1 MSQDSFYRDEV
12 LVVEPHGL
20 DRIKEAERHGTLTG
34 QFNVWFAS
42 NMHLTTLVLGALG
55 ITLGLGLWGTVLSCA
70 LGNFLGALG
79 NSSCAAMGPR
89 LGMPQLPMSR
99 SAFGYRGNYLPAFLA
114 WLGYIGWVT
123 VDNTL
128 GSQTSQQLFGT
139 PYIPTAVVLGAAT
152 IIITVFGYN
161 LVHAWERWLTRA
173 SLVVFA
179 ALTAFALF
187 HGAGPAAAVVKTGT
201 AFWMAF
207 LLEFTIMFSYT
218 VSWAPYAADYARYL
232 PSNTPLA
239 RTFWY
244 SFWGMFLSTTWTN
257 ALGALLG
264 TLAVAGGVIPA
275 MRTVAGVGSMVIYAV
290 LVLGSISSNTLNM
303 YSGGMGGLT
312 WGLPLRRTGA
322 TLVVGVIG
330 VVLSVLFGG
339 PQFIKFFQGFLFMLV
354 YWVTPWIAIIAIDF
368 YVFHRQGLAY
378 PDPREFYRLNGI
390 FGTMRWTGLAAFAC
404 GIAVSIPFMAT
415 DWYTGPIGKA
425 LGGADLSYIVSFIVA
440 GGIYLAAGRA
450 TTSPVVLPA
459 QGGE

>member
-1 MSQDSFYRDEV
+1 VSQSVLYRDEV
-12 LVVEPHGL
+12 LLVEPHGL
-20 DRIKEAERHGTLTG
+20 ERIPDAERHGTLAG
-34 QFNVWFAS
+34 QFNVWFAA

-55 ITLGLGLWGTVLSCA
+55 VTLGLGFWGAAVSCA
-70 LGNFLGALG
+70 LGNLFGALG
-79 NSSCAAMGPR
+79 NSLCAAMGPR

-99 SAFGYRGNYLPAFLA
+99 SAFGYRGNYVPAFLA

-128 GSQTSQQLFGT
+128 GSQTSQQIFGT
-139 PYIPTAVVLGAAT
+139 PYVPTALILGVAT
-152 IIITVFGYN
+152 IVITIYGYN
-161 LVHAWERWLTRA
+161 FVHAWERWLTWA

-179 ALTAFALF
+179 LLTVLAVR
-187 HGAGPAAAVVKTGT
+187 HGAGPAVAPTKSGGT
-201 AFWMAF
+201 FWLAF

-232 PSNTPLA
+232 PSNTPI
-239 RTFWY
+239 RRPFWY

-257 ALGALLG
+257 VLGALLG

-275 MRTVAGVGSMVIYAV
+275 MRTVAGAGATAIYAI

-322 TLVVGVIG
+322 TFVVGAIG
-330 VVLSVLFGG
+330 VLLSMLFGG

-368 YVFHRQGLAY
+368 YVFHRQGLQY
-378 PDPREFYRLNGI
+378 PDPAEFYRPHGV
-390 FGTMRWTGLAAFAC
+390 FGPVRWVGLAAFAI
-404 GIAVSIPFMAT
+404 GVAVSAPFMAT

-425 LGGADLSYIVSFIVA
+425 LGGADFSYLVSFVVTGA
-440 GGIYLAAGRA
+440 VYLAAGRPQHSLA
-450 TTSPVVLPA
+450 AAPA
-459 QGGE
+459 QGE

>member
-1 MSQDSFYRDEV
+1 MSPDALYRDEV

-20 DRIKEAERHGTLTG
+20 ERINDAERHGTLAG
-34 QFNVWFAS
+34 QFNVWFAA

-55 ITLGLGLWGTVLSCA
+55 ITLGLGFWGTALSCA
-70 LGNFLGALG
+70 LGNLFGALG
-79 NSSCAAMGPR
+79 NSLCAAMGPR

-139 PYIPTAVVLGAAT
+139 PYVPTAVTLGAAT
-152 IIITVFGYN
+152 IVITIYGYN
-161 LVHAWERWLTRA
+161 FVHAWERWLTRA
-173 SLVVFA
+173 SVLVFA
-179 ALTAFALF
+179 FLTIFALQ
-187 HGAGPAAAVVKTGT
+187 HGAGPAAVPTKGGA
-201 AFWMAF
+201 AFWMAW

-232 PSNTPLA
+232 PSDTPI
-239 RTFWY
+239 RRPFWY

-257 ALGALLG
+257 TLGALLG

-275 MRTVAGVGSMVIYAV
+275 MRTVAGMGATAIYAI

-322 TLVVGVIG
+322 TLVVGAIG
-330 VVLSVLFGG
+330 VVLSILFGG
-339 PQFIKFFQGFLFMLV
+339 AQFIKFFQGFLFLLV

-368 YVFHRQGLAY
+368 YVFHRRGLAY
-378 PDPREFYRLNGI
+378 PDSREFYQPNGA
-390 FGTMRWTGLAAFAC
+390 FGALRWAGLAAFAI
-404 GIAVSIPFMAT
+404 GVAASVPFMAT
-415 DWYTGPIGKA
+415 DWYAGPIGKA
-425 LGGADLSYIVSFIVA
+425 LGGADFSYIVSFVVA
-440 GGIYLAAGRA
+440 GAIYLATGRHTVPPIA
-450 TTSPVVLPA
+450 APA
-459 QGGE
+459 QGT